1 MTGWAEVAVG
11 AGGRTHRALSPEG
24 WALAVKV
31 LHVKLDDP
39 ARSRLDLER
48 AAIQRLPVSPYV
60 VPVVGGGWL
69 DDGRAWLAG
78 PWIDGGSLG
87 DRVADQGALPVD
99 LVVQAGIDAAEGLAE
114 LHAAGA
120 IHSRIHPGNLLVAA
134 DRTALADIAVSAVLA
149 DEARNGRP
157 QRHTPPEVLE
167 GRPWAEAGDVYS
179 LGSTLFTLL
188 AGRSPFEREAQQGVP
203 QLLVRL
209 LGGPPPDLRRA
220 DVSPSLA
227 AVVAAAIEPGAGRTP
242 SAPALAAGLRAVDGH
257 ATPPTATELRR
268 LATVLPGDLAPVGPA
283 GTPLGSGYLLHEPVG
298 AGAMG
303 EVWRGSRTTD
313 GGDVAVKVLRSELTS
328 SPEVVTRFLQERT
341 TLVGVD
347 HPNVVR
353 IHDMVAEG
361 ATLAIVMELVDGPD
375 LRRWSAAMATLPP
388 STACSLLSQLC
399 RGLAAVHRKGIIHR
413 DLKPENVLIEDPA
426 SPTPR
431 ARLTDFGVARSA
443 AGPVL
448 TATGTLVG
456 TPEYLAPE
464 LAAGRPASPA
474 SDIYAVGV
482 MAYELLSGTRPFA
495 ADHPAALLRL
505 HLEQQPAS
513 PPGLDPGLW
522 SLLAS
527 CLDKDPAKRPTA
539 EALGARFDALA
550 SSLAGLPALPPLT
563 VAPVLAR
570 AEQQAGEPVAS
581 ARPSNGP
588 PPWATPSSMD
598 GSPPGFAPPIVAA
611 VPSEPVPALQT
622 NLAVEQAPRAPA
634 PIGPAPRR
642 GWLVPAVIVLVA
654 LLGATTGVVL
664 ALHSGSRKAA
674 KVLPTTTVPAPL
686 RTTSVPIAV
695 EVVPVAEGVIE
706 LRFEALDATPGFQ
719 FYVVGRG
726 DSPKQVPLPKGATTI
741 TERGIDPDTRICWKL
756 AAVFSGTDPPPKPP
770 KPPNTTCLNARP

>member
-1 MTGWAEVAVG
+1 MTEWAEVAVG
-11 AGGRTHRALSPEG
+11 AGGRTHRAVSPEG
-24 WALAVKV
+24 WLLAVKV
-31 LHVKLDDP
+31 LHVRMDDP
-39 ARSRLDLER
+39 ARSRLEMER
-48 AAIQRLPVSPYV
+48 AAIQRLPVSPYL

-78 PWIDGGSLG
+78 PWVDGGSWG
-87 DRVADQGALPVD
+87 DRLADQGALPVD

-120 IHSRIHPGNLLVAA
+120 IHSHIHPGNLLVAA
-134 DRTALADIAVSAVLA
+134 DRTAMADIALSAVLA
-149 DEARNGRP
+149 DQARAGQP

-167 GRPWAEAGDVYS
+167 GRPWTEAGDVYS

-209 LGGPPPDLRRA
+209 LGGPPADLRRA

-227 AVVAAAIEPGAGRTP
+227 TVVAGAIEPGAGRTP
-242 SAPALAAGLRAVDGH
+242 SASALAAGLRAVG
-257 ATPPTATELRR
+257 AASPPSAAELRR
-268 LATVLPGDLAPVGPA
+268 LATVLPGGLAPVGPA

-303 EVWRGSRTTD
+303 EVWRGSRTLD

-353 IHDMVAEG
+353 VHDMVAEG

-375 LRRWSAAMATLPP
+375 LRRWSAAVATLPP
-388 STACSLLSQLC
+388 ASACSLLAQLC

-426 SPTPR
+426 SPTPK

-505 HLEQQPAS
+505 HLEQQPAQ
-513 PPGLDPGLW
+513 PPGLDPDLW
-522 SLLAS
+522 SVLAS
-527 CLDKDPAKRPTA
+527 CLDKEPMKRPTA
-539 EALGARFDALA
+539 EALGARFEALVG
-550 SSLAGLPALPPLT
+550 SLAGLPALPPLA
-563 VAPVLAR
+563 VAPVVPR
-570 AEQQAGEPVAS
+570 AEQQTEEGPAQPRSAS
-581 ARPSNGP
+581 GP
-588 PPWATPSSMD
+588 PPWATPPAKED
-598 GSPPGFAPPIVAA
+598 GPPIAVAL
-611 VPSEPVPALQT
+611 PSEAVPALQT
-622 NLAVEQAPRAPA
+622 NLAVEQAPRAPT
-634 PIGPAPRR
+634 PVVPAPRR
-642 GWLVPAVIVLVA
+642 TWLVPAAIVLVA
-654 LLGATTGVVL
+654 LLGATSGVVL
-664 ALHSGSRKAA
+664 AVRGGSSKATKA
-674 KVLPTTTVPAPL
+674 VPTTTMPPPL

-706 LRFEALDATPGFQ
+706 LRFEAQDATPGFL

-726 DSPKQVPLPKGATTI
+726 DSPKQVTLPKGATTI
-741 TERGIDPDTRICWKL
+741 TERTVDADTRICWKL
-756 AAVFSGTDPPPKPP
+756 AAVFSTTDPPPKPS
-770 KPPNTTCLNARP
+770 KPANTTCLNARP